1 MRKDARARRDRLI
14 AAAADAFRDEGYG
27 VALEQIAQRAG
38 VGRGTLYRN
47 FSDRDAMIVAVLE
60 RRLDELRA
68 VVSQLADEPRLFE
81 EFIKHYGGV
90 AAFHAKASIGIGS
103 GSLDQAVS
111 RLRSEADDVMQHMLS
126 HAIAC
131 NALPSGV
138 TTEDVQLAAR
148 MIAGVAAYLDGDR
161 DEMLDRAMRIIASG
175 LRSLG

>member
-14 AAAADAFRDEGYG
+14 AAAANAFREEGYG

-47 FSDRDAMIVAVLE
+47 FPDRDAMIVAVLE
-60 RRLDELRA
+60 SRLDELRA
-68 VVSQLADEPRLFE
+68 VVSELADEPRLFE

-103 GSLDQAVS
+103 ELLDREVS
-111 RLRSEADDVMQHMLS
+111 RLRSQADEVMEHMLS

-131 NALPSGV
+131 NALPSSIS
-138 TTEDVQLAAR
+138 TEDVQLAAR
-148 MIAGVAAYLDGDR
+148 MIAGVAAYLDGDQ
-161 DEMLDRAMRIIASG
+161 DDMLDRAMRIVASG
-175 LRSLG
+175 LRSFG